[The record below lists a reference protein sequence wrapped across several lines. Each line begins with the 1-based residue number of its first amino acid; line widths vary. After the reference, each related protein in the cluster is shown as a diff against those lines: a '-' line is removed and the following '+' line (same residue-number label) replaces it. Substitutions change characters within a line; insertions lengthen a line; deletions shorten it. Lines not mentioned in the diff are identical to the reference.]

1 MGNVWKQV
9 QTKGSHFKNLRLRL
23 ASPLLA
29 SATIPCSPLNLR
41 TRIRFLIA
49 IIVHTPAFTGSDVT
63 LLGKEGS
70 IFWMTLGYEDAKM
83 FLLAVGAIKK

>member
-1 MGNVWKQV
+1 MDQRNSFQKLTIQIGI
-9 QTKGSHFKNLRLRL
+9 TFTCIT
-23 ASPLLA
+23 
-29 SATIPCSPLNLR
+29 TIPCSPLNLR

-83 FLLAVGAIKK
+83 CLLAVVAIKN